1 MIKYLPG
8 FTLLF
13 LSTVL
18 FAQQRDTFKFE
29 LNDKNPW
36 IILDSAWKFNVG
48 DHPDWA
54 KREFNDS
61 SWRRINLSQDLSK
74 LPQIPTDGQVVWF
87 RIKLLNQSSTN
98 RQLVL
103 RIYQTGASEVYLDGG
118 LIHRLGVVSTN
129 QDSVAYY
136 NPKRQVL
143 SFPLKHNVEQI
154 LAIRFVNQPVRYPKY
169 TTLWKSMM
177 SISVVLNDHT
187 SNHDIV
193 APAFNNGMLFVTGVS
208 SILGLLYLSFYL
220 FFQSQKINLYFS
232 IACFLQ
238 FAAAA
243 GYFFINTSN
252 NFPAGF
258 GVFNN
263 VLSALCTML
272 LMFCCYKIFDI
283 KTNWVFRSIFF
294 FGLINI
300 PIFAFF
306 VEATLFIFI
315 VIGSGEILRVSSL
328 ALRRKKRGAW
338 IILTSAI
345 VPFVFWL
352 VYPFAVSDFIYMAIF
367 IPYVVLM
374 PYISLAV
381 FLGHSYGL
389 TNQSLHQKMIEVEQL
404 SGEKEKLLSEQ
415 NVMLE
420 KQVMERT
427 TELNKSLDTLR
438 STQSQLIQSEKMA
451 SLGELTAGIAH
462 EIQNPLNFVNNFSEV
477 NKELLSEMKEEIE
490 KGNLEEAKSLAGN
503 VIDNQE
509 KINEHGKRAD
519 AIVKGMLQHS
529 RSSSGIR
536 EPTNINTLTEEYFKL
551 AYHGFRAKD
560 KTFNVALK
568 TNFDESIATVNVIPQ
583 DIGRVILNLLNNA
596 FYAVSEKK
604 KQVGD
609 AYEPI
614 VSISTRKSRD
624 NVLISVQDNGIGI
637 EAKII
642 DKVFQPFF
650 TTKPTG
656 QGTGLG
662 LSLSYDIVKALSGT
676 IKINANQNEG
686 AEFVVELPVA

>member
-1 MIKYLPG
+1 MIKYLLG

-13 LSTVL
+13 LSTAL
-18 FAQQRDTFKFE
+18 FAQQRDNFKFE
-29 LNDKNPW
+29 LNDKKPW
-36 IILDSAWKFNVG
+36 IVLDSAWKFNVG

-61 SWRRINLSQDLSK
+61 SWQRINLQQDLSK
-74 LPQIPTDGQVVWF
+74 LPQIPKEDQVVWF
-87 RIKLLNQSSTN
+87 RIKLLNQSSEN

-103 RIYQTGASEVYLDGG
+103 SIYQTGASEVYLDGG

-129 QDSVAYY
+129 ADSFRYY

-143 SFPLKHNVEQI
+143 SFPLRHNVEQI
-154 LAIRFVNQPVRYPKY
+154 LAIRFVNQPVRYPRY

-177 SISVVLNDHT
+177 SIWVVLNDHT
-187 SNHDIV
+187 SDHDPV
-193 APAFNNGMLFVTGVS
+193 TPAFNNGMLFVTGVC

-220 FFQSQKINLYFS
+220 FFPSQKINLYFS

-238 FAAAA
+238 CAAVA
-243 GYFFINTSN
+243 GYFLVNTSH
-252 NFPAGF
+252 NFPAGL

-263 VLSALCTML
+263 ILSTLCTL
-272 LMFCCYKIFDI
+272 LLIFCAYKIFDMKI
-283 KTNWVFRSIFF
+283 NWIFRSVFF

-306 VEATLFIFI
+306 AEATLFIFI
-315 VIGSGEILRVSSL
+315 LTGPCEILRVSFL
-328 ALRRKKRGAW
+328 AVRRKKRGAW
-338 IILTSAI
+338 IILTSTI
-345 VPFVFWL
+345 VPLVFWL
-352 VYPFAVSDFIYMAIF
+352 VYPFAVSDFIDMAIF
-367 IPYVVLM
+367 VPYVILI

-389 TNQSLHQKMIEVEQL
+389 TNQSLRQKMVEVEQL
-404 SGEKEKLLSEQ
+404 SDEKEKLLSEQ

-451 SLGELTAGIAH
+451 SLGELTVGIAH

-490 KGNLEEAKSLAGN
+490 NGNLQEAKSIAGTI
-503 VIDNQE
+503 IDNQE
-509 KINEHGKRAD
+509 KINHHGKRAD
-519 AIVKGMLQHS
+519 AIVKSMLQHS
-529 RSSSGIR
+529 RSSSGSKQ
-536 EPTNINTLTEEYFKL
+536 PTNINTFAQEHLKL

-560 KTFNVALK
+560 KTFNVTTK
-568 TNFDESIATVNVIPQ
+568 TNFDSDIGAVNIVPQ

-596 FYAVSEKK
+596 FYAVNDKK
-604 KQVGD
+604 NKAAD
-609 AYEPI
+609 DSYEPT
-614 VSISTRKSRD
+614 VSVSTKKVDSA
-624 NVLISVQDNGIGI
+624 VLISIADNGNGI
-637 EAKII
+637 PEEVLGKI
-642 DKVFQPFF
+642 FQPFF

-662 LSLSYDIVKALSGT
+662 LSLSYDIVKAHGGELSVETVRGEGT
-676 IKINANQNEG
+676 VLSIQ
-686 AEFVVELPVA
+686 LPC

>member
-29 LNDKNPW
+29 LNDKKPW
-36 IILDSAWKFNVG
+36 IVLDSAWKFKVG

-61 SWRRINLSQDLSK
+61 SWQRINLQQDLSK
-74 LPQIPTDGQVVWF
+74 LPQIPKEDQVVWF
-87 RIKLLNQSSTN
+87 RIKLLDQSSEN

-103 RIYQTGASEVYLDGG
+103 SIYQTGASEVYLDGE

-129 QDSVAYY
+129 ADSVRYY

-143 SFPLKHNVEQI
+143 SFPLRHNVEQI

-177 SISVVLNDHT
+177 SIWVVLNDHT
-187 SNHDIV
+187 SDHDPV
-193 APAFNNGMLFVTGVS
+193 TPAFNNGMLFVTGVI

-232 IACFLQ
+232 IACFLES
-238 FAAAA
+238 AAIA
-243 GYFFINTSN
+243 GYFFVNTSHS
-252 NFPAGF
+252 FPTGF
-258 GVFNN
+258 GVLNN
-263 VLSALCTML
+263 ILATLCTL
-272 LMFCCYKIFDI
+272 LLIFCAHKIFDI
-283 KTNWVFRSIFF
+283 KINWISRSIFF

-306 VEATLFIFI
+306 AEATFYLFA
-315 VIGSGEILRVSSL
+315 VIGSGEILRVSFL
-328 ALRRKKRGAW
+328 AVMRKKRGAW

-352 VYPFAVSDFIYMAIF
+352 AYPFVVSDFIEMAIF
-367 IPYVVLM
+367 IPYVILI
-374 PYISLAV
+374 PYVSLAIY
-381 FLGHSYGL
+381 LGHSYGL
-389 TNQSLHQKMIEVEQL
+389 TNQSLRQKMIEVEQL

-529 RSSSGIR
+529 RTSNGVK
-536 EPTNINTLTEEYFKL
+536 EPTDINLLADEYLRL
-551 AYHGFRAKD
+551 AYHGLRAKD
-560 KTFNVALK
+560 KTFNVTLK
-568 TNFDESIATVNVIPQ
+568 TNFDEGIGLINIVPQ

-596 FYAVSEKK
+596 FYAVSEKGTQTDDK
-604 KQVGD
+604 
-609 AYEPI
+609 YEPM
-614 VSISTRKSRD
+614 VSMSTEKSGD
-624 NVLISVQDNGIGI
+624 KVLISVKDNGNGI
-637 EAKII
+637 PENVVVKI
-642 DKVFQPFF
+642 FQPFF

-662 LSLSYDIVKALSGT
+662 LSLSYDIVKSHGGELRVETKGG
-676 IKINANQNEG
+676 EG
-686 AEFVVELPVA
+686 SRFIIQLRDV